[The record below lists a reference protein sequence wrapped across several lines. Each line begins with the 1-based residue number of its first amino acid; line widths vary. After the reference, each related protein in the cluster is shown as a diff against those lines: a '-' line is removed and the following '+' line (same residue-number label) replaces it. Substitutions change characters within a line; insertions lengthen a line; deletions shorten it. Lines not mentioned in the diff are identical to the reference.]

1 MTPTPEQ
8 LAEWTNAAQKVWD
21 SQGRTHWVN
30 MDGYDNY
37 IAGYLRARTELLDQ
51 PEQNLTEGKWYSGED
66 IDRMVRQ
73 LDVALY
79 GENAAQQAMLC
90 DIVQPII
97 KRLAAQSEGEPVAWI
112 LQFSHDSHKTLRWR
126 AGNSTVQSIPLYT
139 HPPAPRKPITAD
151 DVTGEML
158 QTLDGYDFINYAEPK
173 ALVAA
178 KINAF
183 IKHRS
188 EA

>member
-73 LDVALY
+73 LDVALH

-139 HPPAPRKPITAD
+139 HLPAPRKITAN
-151 DVTGEML
+151 DVTDAMV
-158 QTLDGYDFINYAEPK
+158 DIYFKDVPRFKDYK
-173 ALVAA
+173 AVVAA
-178 KINAF
+178 AVNAYLLE
-183 IKHRS
+183 KL
-188 EA
+188 